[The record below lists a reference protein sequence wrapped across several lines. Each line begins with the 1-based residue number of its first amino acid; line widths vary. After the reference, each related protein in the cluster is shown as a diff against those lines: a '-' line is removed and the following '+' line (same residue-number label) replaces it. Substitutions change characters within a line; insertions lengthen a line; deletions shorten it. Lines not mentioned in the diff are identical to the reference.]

1 MDKVFNIDWMK
12 NNIADKSIDVIHADG
27 PYFEV
32 KGDFD
37 FIWPT
42 QEDYLKDVRAWAIE
56 FKRILKD
63 NGTLFWWG
71 HSLKIAYSQII
82 LDEYFNL
89 ENVIKWEKTDCQTR
103 KGLDNYNC
111 FAPVTE
117 HCLFYSVEN
126 TNINNLC
133 VGNVR
138 DYIRSEVIKSK
149 GKIVLKDVN
158 IAIGTASNGG
168 GVASSVLSLE
178 KQEPS
183 MITEEHYN
191 KLRSWLNTGSEAPEF
206 LLKNYQELKQD
217 YEDLKQQNEHLTR
230 YFNNV
235 FRFTDVIKHSQQ
247 VNITKKYDH
256 DTQKPVS
263 LIKKMLQ
270 TVARP
275 GSSVCIPFG
284 GSGTDVEACID
295 LGLDYVCFEI
305 DEKHFNTIKA
315 REKECLKQPIL
326 LNI

>member
-1 MDKVFNIDWMK
+1 MKKIFHMDFLN
-12 NNIADKSIDVIHADG
+12 NNIPDKSIDVIHADG
-27 PYFEV
+27 PYWEV
-32 KGDFD
+32 KGEFD
-37 FIWPT
+37 FIWPSF
-42 QEDYLKDVRAWAIE
+42 EAYLKDVEKWVIE
-56 FKRILKD
+56 CKRILKD
-63 NGTLFWWG
+63 TGSLFWWG
-71 HSLKIAYSQII
+71 HPKKIAYSQVII
-82 LDEYFNL
+82 DKYFNL

-133 VGNVR
+133 VDNVR

-191 KLRSWLNTGSEAPEF
+191 KLRSYVNDDGFQKYLRKP
-206 LLKNYQELKQD
+206 YRELKQD
-217 YEDLKQQNEHLTR
+217 YEDLRLQNEHLTR
-230 YFNNV
+230 YFNNI

-247 VNITKKYDH
+247 VNVTKKYDH
-256 DTQKPVS
+256 DTQKPIS

-270 TVARP
+270 TVARK
-275 GSSVCIPFG
+275 GFKVCVPFG
-284 GSGTDVEACID
+284 GSGTDVEA
-295 LGLDYVCFEI
+295 
-305 DEKHFNTIKA
+305 
-315 REKECLKQPIL
+315 
-326 LNI
+326 